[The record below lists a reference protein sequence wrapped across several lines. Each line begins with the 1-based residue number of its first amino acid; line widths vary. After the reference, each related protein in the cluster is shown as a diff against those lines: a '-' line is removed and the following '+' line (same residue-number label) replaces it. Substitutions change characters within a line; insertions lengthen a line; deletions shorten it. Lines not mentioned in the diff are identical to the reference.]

1 MTKCKKQQIL
11 ILIEKLNSQRFQIKL
26 VLFQT
31 REGSHIAGS
40 ESRNQSA
47 EVTLYKSAK
56 LFR

>member
-47 EVTLYKSAK
+47 EVTLY
-56 LFR
+56 